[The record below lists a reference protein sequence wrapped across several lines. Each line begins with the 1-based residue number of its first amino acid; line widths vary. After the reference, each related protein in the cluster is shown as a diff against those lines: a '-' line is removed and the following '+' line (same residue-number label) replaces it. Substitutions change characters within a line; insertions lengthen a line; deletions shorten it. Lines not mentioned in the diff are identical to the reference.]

1 MNIDDII
8 TKINNMSS
16 GEYIKTRLKDDG
28 INDSTINMI
37 LTMFD
42 KDLNDIKKVQE
53 YEDLYQGV
61 LKLY

>member
-16 GEYIKTRLKDDG
+16 GEYIKTRLKDNG

-42 KDLNDIKKVQE
+42 EDLNDTKKVQE
-53 YEDLYQGV
+53 YEDLYQEV